1 MRPGTVRDPFSHI
14 HSMER
19 AVGRLLTRFE
29 GVPRATEHALQR
41 LLVRAEVFE
50 SLPFL
55 RPDAPILDRLPWH
68 ALAAF
73 QAPPSEPPAGFEGS
87 WPQPSLLDARFPP
100 SVLHVETT
108 ERQLHI
114 RNNVTRYL
122 GQLVLHTP
130 RAALRALTTPR
141 LLPVSDDEI
150 SHILSATSLSQ
161 LISETLDPAD
171 LAFFSKL
178 IQPGRQE
185 RYAKLDFSAMESF
198 GPTVPGVY
206 VASTVTLLEQE
217 PKEQY
222 RVVAIRV
229 GDSLFQPSDGAA
241 WLLARYFV
249 LQGAQWHLPMHRHP
263 RLHFPYD
270 TINAVTRTLLP
281 RGHVVT
287 KLLWPHLQHTQ
298 GLHEGVIYH
307 RRSVMHNSQREIFT
321 PFPFQTSSIYNS
333 VAVGLQGIAGN
344 SSYPPFLFDPDPPTT
359 PTMYGRYQRDWY
371 QAIYRFVS
379 QVVAE
384 VSPGDIYVARWA
396 DAIQKWLPG
405 FPGSG
410 EIFRHDTLARSLT
423 SYLCVVSVFHTADH
437 HSYATIPLQKLPWRI
452 RVPPPDRLRPSSL
465 NLEDLVSPEDFF
477 RAQLFFPMFIR
488 PTILES
494 LRDVDYGFRSTR
506 TAGAAADLHRSLDKL
521 DATWQ
526 GTTFPASW
534 QVSSSLQY

>member
-1 MRPGTVRDPFSHI
+1 MKRATARDPFSRI
-14 HSMER
+14 HSIER
-19 AVGRLLTRFE
+19 AFGRLLTTFE
-29 GVPRATEHALQR
+29 GAPTATEHHLQR
-41 LLVRAEVFE
+41 LLVRAGVFE
-50 SLPFL
+50 TLPLL
-55 RPDAPILDRLPWH
+55 RPDAPILDRMPWH
-68 ALAAF
+68 ALDAF
-73 QAPPSEPPAGFEGS
+73 AAPPAEPPGGFEGS

-100 SVLHVETT
+100 SVLHVENA

-130 RAALRALTTPR
+130 NAAWRALTTPR
-141 LLPVSDDEI
+141 LLPVSDDEFH
-150 SHILSATSLSQ
+150 HILTETSISQ
-161 LISETLDPAD
+161 LITTTLDPAD
-171 LAFFSKL
+171 LVCFHHV
-178 IQPGRQE
+178 IQPGQQQ

-206 VASTVTLLEQE
+206 VASTVTLLEQG

-229 GDSLFQPSDGAA
+229 GDSLFRPSDGEA

-281 RGHVVT
+281 RGHLVA

-321 PFPFQTSSIYNS
+321 PFPFETPSVHNSI
-333 VAVGLQGIAGN
+333 AVGLQGIAGN
-344 SSYPPFLFDPDPPTT
+344 SSYPPFRFDPDPPKT

-371 QAIYRFVS
+371 QTIHRFVS
-379 QVVAE
+379 QI
-384 VSPGDIYVARWA
+384 VSAVPTGDVYVARWA

-410 EIFRHDTLARSLT
+410 EIFHSDTLARSLT
-423 SYLCVVSVFHTADH
+423 SYICVVSVFHTADH
-437 HSYATIPLQKLPWRI
+437 HSYATIPLEKLPWRI
-452 RVPPPDRLRPSSL
+452 RVPPPDRVRPSSL
-465 NLEDLVSPEDFF
+465 KLEELVSPEDFF

-488 PTILES
+488 PTIIES
-494 LRDVDYGFRSTR
+494 VRDVDYGFRSTR
-506 TAGAAADLHRSLDKL
+506 TAHAEAELHRSLDEL

-526 GTTFPASW
+526 GTTFPSSW

>member
-1 MRPGTVRDPFSHI
+1 
-14 HSMER
+14 MER

-55 RPDAPILDRLPWH
+55 RPDAPIPDRLP
-68 ALAAF
+68 LACPGCIPGSAVRT
-73 QAPPSEPPAGFEGS
+73 AGWIRGEHCSHRFS
-87 WPQPSLLDARFPP
+87 MLRFPLG
-100 SVLHVETT
+100 SLHVETT

-161 LISETLDPAD
+161 LISETARSGRPGL
-171 LAFFSKL
+171 FSKL

-241 WLLARYFV
+241 WLLVRYFV

-270 TINAVTRTLLP
+270 TINAVTRTL
-281 RGHVVT
+281 
-287 KLLWPHLQHTQ
+287 
-298 GLHEGVIYH
+298 
-307 RRSVMHNSQREIFT
+307 
-321 PFPFQTSSIYNS
+321 
-333 VAVGLQGIAGN
+333 
-344 SSYPPFLFDPDPPTT
+344 
-359 PTMYGRYQRDWY
+359 
-371 QAIYRFVS
+371 
-379 QVVAE
+379 
-384 VSPGDIYVARWA
+384 
-396 DAIQKWLPG
+396 
-405 FPGSG
+405 
-410 EIFRHDTLARSLT
+410 
-423 SYLCVVSVFHTADH
+423 
-437 HSYATIPLQKLPWRI
+437 AT
-452 RVPPPDRLRPSSL
+452 
-465 NLEDLVSPEDFF
+465 
-477 RAQLFFPMFIR
+477 
-488 PTILES
+488 
-494 LRDVDYGFRSTR
+494 G
-506 TAGAAADLHRSLDKL
+506 GAM
-521 DATWQ
+521 W
-526 GTTFPASW
+526 
-534 QVSSSLQY
+534 